1 MIFPTLLHVDYI
13 ETRDRLLHFASP
25 KMRKSDQRFFV
36 LLDIEVLIFYLK
48 IGPHITLFGH
58 NALLLEI
65 ALL

>member
-1 MIFPTLLHVDYI
+1 MDYI
-13 ETRDRLLHFASP
+13 ETCDWLLHFAAP

-36 LLDIEVLIFYLK
+36 LLDIKVLIFDLK
-48 IGPHITLFGH
+48 IGPHITLLGH